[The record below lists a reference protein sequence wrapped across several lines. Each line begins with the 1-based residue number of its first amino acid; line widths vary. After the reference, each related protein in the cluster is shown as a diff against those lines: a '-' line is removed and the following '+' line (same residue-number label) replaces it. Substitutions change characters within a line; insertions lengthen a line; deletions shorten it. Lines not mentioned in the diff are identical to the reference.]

1 MANKRQ
7 ILQEIEALSFKEKM
21 ELTTKLL
28 ETYLKELPGQ
38 ENIPEENQR
47 LPLDEAMT
55 NLRNQSKGNLSED
68 DTISSGFTSLDKHM
82 GGFRKGSLTI
92 IAGRP
97 NMGKRDFVLNLV
109 RKMLSLNKVV
119 GFVSIDLTSEQ
130 LARKLLQLYSGV
142 SASETLTKE
151 QHKKLEEAKS
161 TIRAQSFHHVDVKKV
176 YPGIHDILEV
186 CRSMAIE
193 NQVEALFIDYLQ
205 LINWDLE
212 MPDSSKSDTEHVI
225 TELKRFAHEYN
236 IALIVTSGLT
246 RGVDLRSGDKRPM
259 LSDLSDM
266 TRSDMIE
273 ELADNILL
281 LHRPAYY
288 GIIEDEHG
296 NDLMNRT
303 EVIIARSKDGYTGN
317 IYFRN
322 DFQSLINVSST

>member
-1 MANKRQ
+1 MANIQQ
-7 ILQEIEALSFKEKM
+7 ILQEIEELSFKEKM

-28 ETYLKELPGQ
+28 ETYLNELPGQ
-38 ENIPEENQR
+38 ENATEKNQR

-55 NLRNQSKGNLSED
+55 NLVNQGRGELPAGEA
-68 DTISSGFTSLDKHM
+68 ISSGFSSLDQRT

-92 IAGRP
+92 IGGRP

-109 RKMLSLNKVV
+109 RQMLSLNHVV

-142 SASETLTKE
+142 SASETPTKE
-151 QHKKLEEAKS
+151 QQKQLEKAKS

-176 YPGIHDILEV
+176 YPGVNELLEV

-193 NQVEALFIDYLQ
+193 KQVEAVVIDYLQ
-205 LINWDLE
+205 LISWDVEL
-212 MPDSSKSDTEHVI
+212 PDSPKSDSEHI
-225 TELKRFAHEYN
+225 IAELKKFAHEYN

-259 LSDLSDM
+259 LSDLSDI

-273 ELADNILL
+273 ELTDTILL

-288 GIIEDEHG
+288 GIIEDEQG
-296 NDLMNRT
+296 NNLMNTT
-303 EVIIARSKDGYTGN
+303 EVIIARSKDGFTGN

-322 DFQSLINVSST
+322 ESQSLIMY